1 MAENGRQTKDLT
13 PAQRRA
19 VAALLTERTA
29 RAAAEKAKIAE
40 RTLYRWLADPDF
52 SRALSEA
59 EGEVIAGATRRLL
72 QLQDKAIDAV
82 DDVFKDGETSAAVKL
97 RAAQLAIDAMLKLRE
112 LRNVESRL
120 AALEAAAAAPTSQA
134 PEFDLSRL
142 TDAELRSLVNNLR
155 VIDEADHHEEP

>member
-1 MAENGRQTKDLT
+1 MAETGRQTKDLT

-52 SRALSEA
+52 NRALSEA

-97 RAAQLAIDAMLKLRE
+97 RAAQLTIDAMLKLRE
-112 LRNVESRL
+112 LRNVEGRL
-120 AALEAAAAAPTSQA
+120 AALEAAAAAPT
-134 PEFDLSRL
+134 PREDDFDLSRL
-142 TDAELRSLVNNLR
+142 TDEELRSLVNNLR
-155 VIDEADHHEEP
+155 VLDEADHHENI